1 MYLTLYSAA
10 CGSLLLVYLLGCAG
24 SSWLHACGLPLA
36 VGSGAP
42 LAVGSGAPLAVGSG
56 APLRC
61 GVQASPLQ
69 WLLLLGAHAP
79 GQAGAAVVHT
89 ALAALRPVALPRP
102 GIRPVFPILAG
113 GVLSTVPPGK
123 SKTALLFK
131 YSKAVFL

>member
-1 MYLTLYSAA
+1 MYLTLYSAT
-10 CGSLLLVYLLGCAG
+10 CGSLLLVYLLVCAG

-42 LAVGSGAPLAVGSG
+42 LAVGSGAPL
-56 APLRC
+56 RC
-61 GVQASPLQ
+61 GEQAAPLQ

-79 GQAGAAVVHT
+79 GRAGAAVVHT

>member
-42 LAVGSGAPLAVGSG
+42 L
-56 APLRC
+56 RC

-69 WLLLLGAHAP
+69 WLLLLVAHAP
-79 GQAGAAVVHT
+79 GQAGASVVHT